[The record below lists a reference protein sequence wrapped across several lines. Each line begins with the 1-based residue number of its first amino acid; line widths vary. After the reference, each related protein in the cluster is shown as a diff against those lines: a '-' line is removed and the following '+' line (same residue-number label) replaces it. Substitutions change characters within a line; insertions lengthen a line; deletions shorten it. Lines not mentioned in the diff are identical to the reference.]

1 MTLLVDVAAAVRP
14 DKPSRQMLAGWAGVM
29 ILLGVVDEV
38 LPGEQAALG
47 VARCQCLWHNLLAAR
62 GLLCRERHGRK
73 LMAVVPLIG
82 HLVGHD
88 QMVLGVDGD
97 LHIVADMAVP

>member
-1 MTLLVDVAAAVRP
+1 LVGIAAAVRS

-38 LPGEQAALG
+38 LPGEQAAL
-47 VARCQCLWHNLLAAR
+47 
-62 GLLCRERHGRK
+62 
-73 LMAVVPLIG
+73 IG

-97 LHIVADMAVP
+97 LYIVADGACRTSADRTESGR